1 LAIVL
6 DALVFGL
13 AIAFMLVGL
22 IGIVVPILPGTVLI
36 WLGVLAYALV
46 ESFQAIDW
54 LTFVVLTLIALLTG
68 TADIWL
74 ALLGAKTGGASF
86 SALVYGMIG
95 GIVGFFLFGA
105 LLPIVGNFFGGII
118 GYALGILIGQYQKH
132 RDWNIALKASFGG
145 IVGWGI
151 ATVVQFTGG
160 ILMIVIFIW
169 QVLSF

>member
-1 LAIVL
+1 
-6 DALVFGL
+6 
-13 AIAFMLVGL
+13 MLVGL

-36 WLGVLAYALV
+36 WLGILAYALV
-46 ESFQAIDW
+46 DGFQAIDW
-54 LTFVVLTLIALLTG
+54 LTFIVLTLIALITG

-86 SALVYGMIG
+86 WALFYGLIG

-105 LLPIVGNFFGGII
+105 LLPIVGNLFGGII

-132 RDWNIALKASFGG
+132 RDWNLALRASFGG

-151 ATVVQFTGG
+151 ATIVQFGG
-160 ILMIVIFIW
+160 GLLMIVVFIW
-169 QVLSF
+169 QVLSY

>member
-1 LAIVL
+1 
-6 DALVFGL
+6 
-13 AIAFMLVGL
+13 MLVGL

-86 SALVYGMIG
+86 WALVYGMIG

-105 LLPIVGNFFGGII
+105 LLKNIVTGI
-118 GYALGILIGQYQKH
+118 
-132 RDWNIALKASFGG
+132 
-145 IVGWGI
+145 
-151 ATVVQFTGG
+151 
-160 ILMIVIFIW
+160 
-169 QVLSF
+169 